1 LIERENEAGQ
11 EDSDEHDSEDEVAM
25 QDSDDEEVN
34 EDQVKL
40 QYFFLIEGVRNVRAL
55 DVSKGQYFFRWSVR
69 SYNLVY
75 VSYSNDF

>member
-34 EDQVKL
+34 EDQVQL
-40 QYFFLIEGVRNVRAL
+40 QYFFLIEGVRNVRGL
-55 DVSKGQYFFRWSVR
+55 DVSKGQF
-69 SYNLVY
+69 L
-75 VSYSNDF
+75 

>member
-34 EDQVKL
+34 EDQVQL
-40 QYFFLIEGVRNVRAL
+40 QYFFLL
-55 DVSKGQYFFRWSVR
+55 KVSEM
-69 SYNLVY
+69 
-75 VSYSNDF
+75 